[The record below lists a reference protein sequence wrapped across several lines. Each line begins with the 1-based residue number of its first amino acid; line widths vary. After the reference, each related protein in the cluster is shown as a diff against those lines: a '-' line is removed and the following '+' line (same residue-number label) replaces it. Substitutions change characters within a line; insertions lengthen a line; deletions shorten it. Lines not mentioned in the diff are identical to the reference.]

1 MVIAARIQ
9 VGNCAGRALG
19 VHYLTKTLWVV
30 NMVFHP
36 CRGNAKPA
44 GRRGYA
50 GRGRGPR
57 RKAPFAG
64 DGEGAGLSGAGH
76 REGRKTAASDRPALG
91 RSRKPRPNPVRPFD
105 FDQFLMKSLWYEGQG
120 RGASVGTDAAG
131 KAANANAVQFRGQP
145 WITIRYGMR
154 ADRC

>member
-64 DGEGAGLSGAGH
+64 AGEGVGLSGAGH
-76 REGRKTAASDRPALG
+76 REGRK
-91 RSRKPRPNPVRPFD
+91 PRANPVRPFD